1 MITGENNLKY
11 ARQKELIE
19 IIQNQGYLNAASAA
33 EAFGV
38 SIATI
43 RRDLKQLEHQ
53 GLLEKKY
60 GGAQLP
66 SGAPIGMPVSYTHLT
81 LPTAHRHA
89 AFYFS
94 PEPFPRQ

>member
-1 MITGENNLKY
+1 MKY

-66 SGAPIGMPVSYTHLT
+66 SGAPIGM
-81 LPTAHRHA
+81 LPFT
-89 AFYFS
+89 F
-94 PEPFPRQ
+94 RQNHFRGKPQLP